1 MEPIK
6 EIVLQSLEIFIL
18 ILGSMGL
25 LISSLLLFSPRLV
38 KTFSKILDRKIIDD
52 KKLSYLNRTI
62 YTGRLTYRYHIPIGL
77 MFACGSIFVLVF
89 LFFQMDIPKVVRI
102 FAAPRYNFLIE
113 IMTGV
118 LVLVGKIAAFAGL
131 AAGLLLLFSPA
142 TMVRIENRMD
152 AWFATQFMIDKL
164 DEFHHDVDE
173 LILKYPLLFGFAGLM
188 TSFVLIL
195 LALTGI
201 LT

>member
-1 MEPIK
+1 LEPIK
-6 EIVLQSLEIFIL
+6 EIVLQSLGIFIL

-38 KTFSKILDRKIIDD
+38 KTFSDILDRKIIDD
-52 KKLSYLNRTI
+52 KKLSCLNRTI
-62 YTGRLTYRYHIPIGL
+62 HMGRITYRFHIPIGL
-77 MFACGSIFVLVF
+77 MFAGGSIFVLVF
-89 LFFQMDIPKVVRI
+89 LF
-102 FAAPRYNFLIE
+102 FLIE

-118 LVLVGKIAAFAGL
+118 LVLVGKIAAFSGL
-131 AAGLLLLFSPA
+131 TLGFLLLFSPA
-142 TMVRIENRMD
+142 TMVRIETRMD